1 MEHELES
8 KIANITDELNK
19 KVSDEKMTKVEKDV
33 RSLPSK
39 EYVDQR
45 FTLADENLRHLSQYS
60 KLNYATKDEFMEAL
74 NSKIKKIEKDVKREM
89 KLTEDG
95 VRKPLSIHKDRL
107 EKHDRNLLELER

>member
-1 MEHELES
+1 
-8 KIANITDELNK
+8 
-19 KVSDEKMTKVEKDV
+19 MTKVEKDV

-74 NSKIKKIEKDVKREM
+74 DMKIKKIEKHVKRELT
-89 KLTEDG
+89 LTEDG
-95 VRKPLSIHKDRL
+95 V
-107 EKHDRNLLELER
+107 